1 MQDKAV
7 SRKDR
12 EVVTSAAVPDSGTAQ
27 PAADGMA
34 VLMAVDQAIG
44 SELLDADKILADE
57 LHSENPY
64 VCDILEHST
73 RFRGKRLRPMLLL
86 LVARACGGIK
96 HDHKILA
103 AVVEMIHLAT
113 LVHDDVLDEA
123 ETRRHVATVNARWNN
138 ETSVLFGDYLF
149 THSFHLASSLETT
162 YACRRIGRSTNIV
175 CEGELSQIKERGN
188 LDLTEAAYFKIIDG
202 KTAELTALCGHL
214 GAKYSDADEAV
225 IVAMEQY
232 GRSLGLAFQIADDV
246 LDLLGNEKKTGKT
259 LGSDLD
265 KQKLTLP
272 LIRLLATASDAD
284 GAEVRRLLAQPDET
298 TRRQLTAYFERSD
311 AFEYTSRRAQ
321 SLAQEARR
329 QLDGLPNSTAKCILA
344 DIADFAVQRTY

>member
-1 MQDKAV
+1 MKDETGSRMEREAIASKAV
-7 SRKDR
+7 P
-12 EVVTSAAVPDSGTAQ
+12 TSGAMKSTP
-27 PAADGMA
+27 DGMS
-34 VLMAVDQAIG
+34 VLMAVDQAVG
-44 SELLDADKILADE
+44 PELLDAESILGEE
-57 LHSENPY
+57 LRSENAY
-64 VCDILEHST
+64 VCDILQHST

-86 LVARACGGIK
+86 LTAKACGGIR

-113 LVHDDVLDEA
+113 LVHDDVLDDA
-123 ETRRHVATVNARWNN
+123 ETRRHVATVNSRWNN

-162 YACRRIGRSTNIV
+162 YACRRIGRSTNLV

-188 LDLTEAAYFKIIDG
+188 LDLTEDAYFRIIDG

-214 GAKYSDADEAV
+214 GAKYAQADEAV
-225 IVAMEQY
+225 VVAMEQY

-246 LDLLGNEKKTGKT
+246 LDLMGNEKKTGKT

-272 LIRLLATASDAD
+272 LIRLLATASETD
-284 GAEVRRLLAQPDET
+284 GTEVRRLLASPDEN
-298 TRRQLTAYFERSD
+298 TRERLTPYFERCD
-311 AFEYTSRRAQ
+311 AFDYTSKRAQ
-321 SLAQEARR
+321 GLAAEARR
-329 QLDGLPNSTAKCILA
+329 QLDGLPNSTAKRILSE
-344 DIADFAVQRTY
+344 IADFAVQRTF